1 VGGLVVYGQLLVAV
15 RGLGSRLIITLAK
28 GTGTGPLGFLLYS
41 NSGVVRQPRI
51 AAQYLRRWR
60 STHWVFGC
68 LGRAQ
73 DGKSPLWLAMTEAI
87 SGACWG
93 LKD

>member
-1 VGGLVVYGQLLVAV
+1 MGGLVVWSATRYCSW
-15 RGLGSRLIITLAK
+15 LGSRLIITLAK

-51 AAQYLRRWR
+51 AQYLRLWR

-73 DGKSPLWLAMTEAI
+73 DGSHFYGWP
-87 SGACWG
+87 
-93 LKD
+93 